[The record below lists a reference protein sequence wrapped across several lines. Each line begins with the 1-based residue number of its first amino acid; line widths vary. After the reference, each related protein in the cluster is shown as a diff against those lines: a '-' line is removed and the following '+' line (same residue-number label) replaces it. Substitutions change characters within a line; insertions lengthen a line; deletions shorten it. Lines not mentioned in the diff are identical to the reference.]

1 MSLRAY
7 TAASLTLGA
16 RTGMPF
22 FTAFAAALIVAL
34 AGAWTVV
41 AARSAH
47 GLWHGHLVQAP
58 CLNCKTQSAACP
70 ARSV

>member
-34 AGAWTVV
+34 VGAWAVV
-41 AARSAH
+41 AARSTH

-58 CLNCKTQSAACP
+58 CLNCKTQSAASS